1 MTIAQKL
8 EKKGEIRG
16 EIKGEI
22 RGEKN
27 ATLKIVQTMLANG
40 LDCATVM
47 KLTGLSDKE
56 LAQLSH

>member
-8 EKKGEIRG
+8 KKKGEIRG
-16 EIKGEI
+16 EI
-22 RGEKN
+22 RGEKK

-40 LDCATVM
+40 LDRATVM

>member
-16 EIKGEI
+16 EK
-22 RGEKN
+22 K

-40 LDCATVM
+40 LDRATVM